1 MKSEIFFNA
10 IQKRNKIR
18 FYYGINETI
27 IDPYFITIEHNGKKV
42 IYGKIQRTNEIKKFE
57 FKKIANIKIIT
68 NSNFTPI
75 IPIIPYIN

>member
-42 IYGKIQRTNEIKKFE
+42 I
-57 FKKIANIKIIT
+57 
-68 NSNFTPI
+68 
-75 IPIIPYIN
+75 